1 MSGIAM
7 SKLVVALLGVL
18 FVGMLSAIIAL
29 SVVYSNEVNAN
40 KEPAA
45 PAPTEKTTPK
55 PSDITTEKPT
65 ARPSG
70 KPTASPS
77 EKPTPTMR
85 PGPWN
90 NIRLPKNLEPISY
103 KVKLWPKLEPDPITK
118 LYTFSGDSTVEFRCL
133 VPTDFVIIHSN
144 KLNYTAKGGHLAL
157 LKDSSGNDVEVS
169 SSWLEPKNQYLVL
182 ELTAP
187 LQKDATYTMVTEF
200 VGELADDLAG
210 FYRSEYTEGGVRKV
224 VATTQMQPTDARKAF
239 PCFDEP
245 AMKAT
250 FDVTII
256 HKPEHKAI
264 SNMPIIDE
272 KSITVDTIIWR
283 ETTFNTTLKMSTYL
297 LAFIVCEFT
306 YIEKIENGT
315 QIRIWARPQ
324 AVYDGQADYA
334 INITGNI
341 LNFFADYYKVAYP
354 LPKSDQIALPDFAAG
369 AMENWG
375 LVTYRETALLYDPV
389 QSSNGNKE
397 RVASVVAHELA
408 HQWFGNL
415 VTLKWWNDL
424 WLNEGFASYVEY
436 LGADYAEPTWELK
449 DLFVMSELHRV
460 FSMDSLV
467 SSHPLSSAEE
477 DINTPGEIN
486 ELFDS
491 ISYSK
496 GGSVL
501 RMLSSF
507 LTEPVFV
514 EGLNTYLLAHQ
525 LSNAAV
531 DDLWV
536 HQQQAVDNN
545 NVNLPKTVKEIMDTW
560 TLQMGYPVIKLDTSN
575 GNVTQKYFLIDPEAV
590 AGRPSPFN
598 YLWNVPITWKKDG
611 PISTVWLL
619 GVKDAI
625 FPDLQSA
632 DKWVLLNIDEV
643 GYYRVNYDVANWNRL
658 LNQLQTDLEMIP
670 VINRAQ
676 IIDDAFNLARAKHI
690 DVKLALNTT
699 LYLVNERKYQP
710 WQATISSLSYFKQML
725 DRSAVFGNMQ
735 KYILQQVIPL
745 YNYYDNLVGS
755 NWNDVPPGH
764 ADQYNQVNA
773 ISLAC
778 SYNHLP
784 CEVKASAIYKAWMEN
799 PDNYIIHANLKST
812 VYCVAIAAG
821 GQAEW
826 DFGWKMFKETSLA
839 TEADKLRDALACSKQ
854 TWILN
859 RYLEYTLDP
868 AMIRKQDATNT
879 IVRIASNVVGQSLA
893 WDFIRANWE
902 YIFTEYG
909 GGSFSFSRLI
919 EGVTGRF
926 STDYELK
933 QLEQFKAD
941 NQEVGFGSGTRALE
955 QALERTK
962 VNIKWRADNEKR
974 IDEWFIDS
982 IRP

>member
-1 MSGIAM
+1 MSTITV
-7 SKLVVALLGVL
+7 SKLLLVLLGVL
-18 FVGMLSAIIAL
+18 SVGMLSAIIAL
-29 SVVYSNEVNAN
+29 SVLYSNEVNAN

-45 PAPTEKTTPK
+45 PAPTEKP
-55 PSDITTEKPT
+55 PPT
-65 ARPSG
+65 IRPD
-70 KPTASPS
+70 
-77 EKPTPTMR
+77 
-85 PGPWN
+85 PWK
-90 NIRLPKNLEPISY
+90 NIRLPKDLVPISY
-103 KVKLWPKLEPDPITK
+103 KVKLWPKLEPDPVTK
-118 LYTFSGDSTVEFRCL
+118 LYTFSGDSTVEFQCL
-133 VPTDFVIIHSN
+133 VPTSVVVIHSN
-144 KLNYTAKGGHLAL
+144 KLNYTAKGDRLAL
-157 LKDSSGNDVEVS
+157 LKDSSGNDLEVT

-182 ELTAP
+182 ELKAP
-187 LQKDATYTMVTEF
+187 LQKDATYTMATEF

-250 FDVTII
+250 FDVTIR
-256 HKPEHKAI
+256 HKPEYKAI
-264 SNMPIIDE
+264 SNMPIINE
-272 KSITVDTIIWR
+272 KNITVGTSIWK

-306 YIEKIENGT
+306 NIEKKENGA

-324 AVYDGQADYA
+324 AVDDGQADYA
-334 INITGNI
+334 LNITGNI

-397 RVASVVAHELA
+397 WVASVVAHELA

-424 WLNEGFASYVEY
+424 WLNEGFATYVQY
-436 LGADYAEPTWELK
+436 LGADYAEPSWEMK
-449 DLFVMSELHRV
+449 ELFAISELQHV
-460 FSMDSLV
+460 FSMDSLA
-467 SSHPLSSAEE
+467 SSHPLSSDES
-477 DINTPGEIN
+477 DINTPEEIS

-514 EGLNTYLLAHQ
+514 EGLNTYLLANQ

-531 DDLWV
+531 DDLWA
-536 HQQQAVDNN
+536 HQQQAVDKN

-575 GNVTQKYFLIDPEAV
+575 GKVTQNHFLIDPEAV
-590 AGRPSPFN
+590 VERPSPFN
-598 YLWNVPITWKKDG
+598 YQWHVPITWKKDG
-611 PISTVWLL
+611 PTNTVWLL
-619 GVKDAI
+619 GVQEST
-625 FPDLQSA
+625 FTELQST
-632 DKWVLLNIDEV
+632 DKWILLNVDEQ

-658 LNQLQTDLEMIP
+658 LAQLETDLEMIP

-690 DVKLALNTT
+690 DVELALKTT

-710 WQATISSLSYFKQML
+710 WQATISSISYFKQML

-735 KYILQQVIPL
+735 KYILQQVLPL
-745 YNYYDNLVGS
+745 YNHYDNLVSS

-778 SYNHLP
+778 SYNHAP
-784 CEVKASAIYKAWMEN
+784 CKQKAIAIYHAWMQ
-799 PDNYIIHANLKST
+799 DSTFIIHANLKST
-812 VYCVAIAAG
+812 VYCAAIAAG

-839 TEADKLRDALACSKQ
+839 TEADKLRDALACSEE

-868 AMIRKQDATNT
+868 TKIRKQDATNT
-879 IVRIASNVVGQSLA
+879 IVRIARNVVGQSLA
-893 WDFIRANWE
+893 WDFIRANWK
-902 YIFTEYG
+902 YIFIEYG

-926 STDYELK
+926 STEYELK
-933 QLEQFKAD
+933 QLEQFKVD

-962 VNIKWRADNEKR
+962 ANIKWRADNEKR
-974 IDEWFIDS
+974 IGEWFIANIS
-982 IRP
+982 P

>member
-1 MSGIAM
+1 MSTITV
-7 SKLVVALLGVL
+7 SKLLLVLLGVL
-18 FVGMLSAIIAL
+18 FVGMLSTIIAL
-29 SVVYSNEVNAN
+29 SVVYSNELNVN

-55 PSDITTEKPT
+55 PSDITN
-65 ARPSG
+65 
-70 KPTASPS
+70 
-77 EKPTPTMR
+77 EKPTPTIR
-85 PGPWN
+85 PGPWK
-90 NIRLPKNLEPISY
+90 NIRLPKNLVPSSY
-103 KVKLWPKLEPDPITK
+103 KVKLWPKLDPDPVTK
-118 LYTFSGDSTVEFRCL
+118 LYTFSGDSTVEFQCL
-133 VPTDFVIIHSN
+133 VPTSNVIIHSN
-144 KLNYTAKGGHLAL
+144 KLNYTVKGGHLAL
-157 LKDSSGNDVEVS
+157 LKDSSGNGVEVA

-182 ELTAP
+182 ELKAP
-187 LQKDATYTMVTEF
+187 LQKDAIYTMATQF

-250 FDVTII
+250 FDVTIR

-264 SNMPIIDE
+264 SNMPIID
-272 KSITVDTIIWR
+272 KKDITEGTITWR

-324 AVYDGQADYA
+324 AVDDGQADYA
-334 INITGNI
+334 LNITGNI
-341 LNFFADYYKVAYP
+341 LNFFADYYRVAYP

-424 WLNEGFASYVEY
+424 WLNEGFATYVQY
-436 LGADYAEPTWELK
+436 LGADYAEPSWEMK
-449 DLFVMSELHRV
+449 QLFVILELQHV
-460 FSMDSLV
+460 FSMDSLA
-467 SSHPLSSAEE
+467 SSHPLSSDES
-477 DINTPGEIN
+477 DINTPEEIS
-486 ELFDS
+486 EQFDS

-531 DDLWV
+531 DDLWD
-536 HQQQAVDNN
+536 HQQQAVNKN
-545 NVNLPKTVKEIMDTW
+545 NVILPKTVKEIMDTW
-560 TLQMGYPVIKLDTSN
+560 TLQMGYPVIKLDTSS
-575 GNVTQKYFLIDPEAV
+575 GKVTQKHFLIDPEAV
-590 AGRPSPFN
+590 VERPSPFN
-598 YLWNVPITWKKDG
+598 YQWHVPITWKKDG
-611 PISTVWLL
+611 SNNTVWLL
-619 GVKDAI
+619 GVQEST
-625 FPDLQSA
+625 FTELQST
-632 DKWVLLNIDEV
+632 DKWVLLNIDEE

-658 LNQLQTDLEMIP
+658 LAQLKTNLEMIP

-690 DVKLALNTT
+690 DVELALNTT
-699 LYLVNERKYQP
+699 LYLIDERKYQP
-710 WQATISSLSYFKQML
+710 WQATISSISYFKQML

-735 KYILQQVIPL
+735 KYILQQVLPL
-745 YNYYDNLVGS
+745 YIYYDELVSS

-778 SYNHLP
+778 SNNHAP
-784 CEVKASAIYKAWMEN
+784 CQQNAIAIYHAWMTN
-799 PDNYIIHANLKST
+799 SNFIIHANLKST
-812 VYCVAIAAG
+812 VYCAAIAAG

-839 TEADKLRDALACSKQ
+839 TEADKLRDALACSEE

-859 RYLEYTLDP
+859 RFLEYTLDP
-868 AMIRKQDATNT
+868 TKIRKQDATNT
-879 IVRIASNVVGQSLA
+879 IVMIARNVVGQSLA
-893 WDFIRANWE
+893 WDFIRANWK

-919 EGVTGRF
+919 EGVTRRF
-926 STDYELK
+926 STEYELK

-941 NQEVGFGSGTRALE
+941 NHEVGFGSGTRALE

-962 VNIKWRADNEKR
+962 ANIKWRAENEKR
-974 IDEWFIDS
+974 IGEWFTANIS
-982 IRP
+982 P

>member
-1 MSGIAM
+1 MSSIAM
-7 SKLVVALLGVL
+7 NKLVVALLGVL
-18 FVGMLSAIIAL
+18 FVGMLATIIAL
-29 SVVYSNEVNAN
+29 SVVYSNELNAN

-55 PSDITTEKPT
+55 PSDITN
-65 ARPSG
+65 
-70 KPTASPS
+70 
-77 EKPTPTMR
+77 EKPTPTIR
-85 PGPWN
+85 PGPWK
-90 NIRLPKNLEPISY
+90 NIRLPKNLVPISY
-103 KVKLWPKLEPDPITK
+103 KVKLWPKLDPDPVTK
-118 LYTFSGDSTVEFRCL
+118 LYTFSGDSTVEFQCL
-133 VPTDFVIIHSN
+133 VPTSNVIIHSN
-144 KLNYTAKGGHLAL
+144 KLNYTVKGSHLAL
-157 LKDSSGNDVEVS
+157 LKDSSGNGVEVA

-182 ELTAP
+182 ELKAP
-187 LQKDATYTMVTEF
+187 LQKDAIYTMATEF

-210 FYRSEYTEGGVRKV
+210 FYRSEYTEETGNRKV
-224 VATTQMQPTDARKAF
+224 LATTQMQPTDARKAF

-250 FDVTII
+250 FDVTIK

-272 KSITVDTIIWR
+272 KNITEGAITWR

-324 AVYDGQADYA
+324 AVDDGQADYA
-334 INITGNI
+334 LNITGNI
-341 LNFFADYYKVAYP
+341 LNFFADYYQVAYP

-408 HQWFGNL
+408 HQVINFPLHRPWQS
-415 VTLKWWNDL
+415 DL

-436 LGADYAEPTWELK
+436 LGADYAEPSWELK
-449 DLFVMSELHRV
+449 DLFVMSDLHRV
-460 FSMDSLV
+460 FSTDSLV

-501 RMLSSF
+501 RMLSSVMSK
-507 LTEPVFV
+507 PRVYASHV
-514 EGLNTYLLAHQ
+514 CMQTYLLAHQ

-531 DDLWV
+531 DDLWH
-536 HQQQAVDNN
+536 HQQQAVNKN
-545 NVNLPKTVKEIMDTW
+545 NVILPKTVKEIMDTW
-560 TLQMGYPVIKLDTSN
+560 TLQMGYPVIKLDTSS
-575 GNVTQKYFLIDPEAV
+575 GKVTQEHFLIDPEAV
-590 AGRPSPFN
+590 VERPSPFN
-598 YLWNVPITWKKDG
+598 YLWDVPITWMKEG
-611 PISTVWLL
+611 SNSTEWLL
-619 GVKDAI
+619 GVRGQSCELIKLQAAI
-625 FPDLQSA
+625 SLWS
-632 DKWVLLNIDEV
+632 LLPMSLLPLI
-643 GYYRVNYDVANWNRL
+643 GCHYDVANWNRL
-658 LNQLQTDLEMIP
+658 LDELKTNLEVIP

-690 DVKLALNTT
+690 DVELALNTT
-699 LYLVNERKYQP
+699 LYLIDERKYQP
-710 WQATISSLSYFKQML
+710 WQATISSISYFKQML

-735 KYILQQVIPL
+735 KYILQQVLPL
-745 YNYYDNLVGS
+745 YNYYDELVSS

-778 SYNHLP
+778 SYNHPP
-784 CEVKASAIYKAWMEN
+784 CEKKASDTYKAWMEN
-799 PDNYIIHANLKST
+799 PTNNFIHANLKST
-812 VYCVAIAAG
+812 VYCAAIAAG

-859 RYLEYTLDP
+859 RFLEYTLDP
-868 AMIRKQDATNT
+868 TMIRKQDATNT

-926 STDYELK
+926 STEYELK

-962 VNIKWRADNEKR
+962 ANIKWRAENEKR
-974 IDEWFIDS
+974 IDEWFIDY
-982 IRP
+982 I